1 MIISLGSDHAGFE
14 QKELLGSWLLEHG
27 YEVVDRGCFSEDRV
41 DYPDIAQLVAA
52 DVSEGKAERGVLV
65 CGTGIGMAMAAG
77 KAPGVRAANLITPEF
92 AQLCREHN
100 DANVATLSGRFV
112 DLEDNKHILEVF
124 LSTDF
129 AGGRHAARVEKIG

>member
-1 MIISLGSDHAGFE
+1 MFM
-14 QKELLGSWLLEHG
+14 
-27 YEVVDRGCFSEDRV
+27 
-41 DYPDIAQLVAA
+41 
-52 DVSEGKAERGVLV
+52 AERYLSMAGAGAIAVAHCNFNLRGEESDGDEAFVREWCERNGVEFICKSFDTSKYAV
-65 CGTGIGMAMAAG
+65 EKGISIEMAARDLRY
-77 KAPGVRAANLITPEF
+77 AWF